1 MRLET
6 KAQIAK
12 VTLSLLTVVASLF
25 VLGVL
30 VVVLCTGLQVNPFKE
45 TTSSLLAAAFGGLI
59 GLAAVLV
66 LLNVAT
72 NISLIADAK
81 VAELKIEPQ
90 PGAIRKWAAGF
101 VVIAVALVAIIFAGT
116 YFSKER
122 YLTVVHKQADE
133 VLNTNSSLLEEMSR
147 LFASGKPEDYKRISE
162 IRSFLERQRRGVP
175 ELTIVYSG
183 KFGDKLALYKIGDYF
198 PENDGKIRYEPTY
211 FTCTNNVDCDY
222 LARFFSGESVGVLR
236 KYTLRDD
243 QFYIYVPFTGKEA
256 RFVLLFERR
265 NSYGKIGS

>member
-12 VTLSLLTVVASLF
+12 VTLLLLTVVASLF

-30 VVVLCTGLQVNPFKE
+30 VVVLCTGLQINPFKE
-45 TTSSLLAAAFGGLI
+45 TTTELLAAAFGGLI
-59 GLAAVLV
+59 GLASVLV

-72 NISLIADAK
+72 NVSLIADAK

-90 PGAIRKWAAGF
+90 AGSVRKWVAGF
-101 VVIAVALVAIIFAGT
+101 IVIAVALVAIVFAGT
-116 YFSKER
+116 YLSKER
-122 YLTVVHKQADE
+122 YLAVVNKQADD
-133 VLNTNSSLLEEMSR
+133 VLNTNRSLLEEMSR
-147 LFASGKPEDYKRISE
+147 LFASGNPADYNRISE
-162 IRSFLERQRRGVP
+162 ISSFLENQRRGLP
-175 ELTIVYSG
+175 ELTVIYSG
-183 KFGDKLALYKIGDYF
+183 KFRDKLAIYKVGSYF
-198 PENDGKIRYEPTY
+198 PEDHGTTTYEPTY
-211 FTCTNNVDCDY
+211 FTCLQNVDCDY
-222 LARFFSGESVGVLR
+222 LTRFFSGESVAVMR

-243 QFYIYVPFTGKEA
+243 QFYIYVPFTGKES